1 MDVIF
6 EDAAIGG
13 LESEQVLVPRLDGL
27 QPVLCVLGLSLVGE
41 REGVR
46 ERYPARGREEGQ

>member
-6 EDAAIGG
+6 KDAAIGG

-27 QPVLCVLGLSLVGE
+27 QPVLCVLGLSLIGE
-41 REGVR
+41 RER
-46 ERYPARGREEGQ
+46 ERERSNDR